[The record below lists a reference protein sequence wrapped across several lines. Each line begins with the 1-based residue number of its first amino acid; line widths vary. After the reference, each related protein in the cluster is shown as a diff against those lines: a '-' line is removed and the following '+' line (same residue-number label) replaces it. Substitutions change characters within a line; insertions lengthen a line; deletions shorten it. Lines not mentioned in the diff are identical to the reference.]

1 MAIGWAIVGTGRVH
15 RWMAPAI
22 KEAEDS
28 KLVAVLSRD
37 RTRAASF
44 AEKYGIERA
53 YDSLDELLGN
63 PEVDVVYIASPNGLH
78 AGQTIRVARAGKHV
92 FCEKPMAPTPEACR
106 SMIEECNRYGVK
118 LGLALQYRQHPA
130 HLKMREIAASG
141 KLGRPVFTNVQVEIL
156 TTRMPGWYYEQGM
169 AGGGAMY
176 LVGVHRLDL
185 LRFILGCEVV
195 EVSAFIGEQSPER
208 PFEEMVA
215 AILRFAN
222 GAYGALH
229 FSLNI
234 PHGANTME
242 VHGSR
247 ASMTAIDTTSV
258 WWGGGGGEV
267 LLKSDAV
274 TTTYQFQKPNLYKAE
289 VEDFNRCIREDG
301 EPLATGMDGL
311 IATEICV
318 AMFESGRLGKKIRI
332 AEGRMAVQ

>member
-1 MAIGWAIVGTGRVH
+1 
-15 RWMAPAI
+15 MAPAI

-28 KLVAVLSRD
+28 KLVAVLSRN
-37 RTRAASF
+37 RTRADSF
-44 AEKYGIERA
+44 AEEYGIDRA
-53 YDSLDELLGN
+53 YDKLEELLGN

-78 AGQTIRVARAGKHV
+78 ATQTIRVAAAGKHV

-130 HLKMREIAASG
+130 HLKMREIVASG
-141 KLGRPVFTNVQVEIL
+141 KIGQAVFTNAQVEIL
-156 TTRMPGWYYEQGM
+156 TTKMPGWYYEPGM

-185 LRFILGCEVV
+185 LRFIIGCEVL
-195 EVSAFIGEQSPER
+195 EVSAFIGEHTPER

-242 VHGSR
+242 VHGSQ
-247 ASMTAIDTTSV
+247 ASMSAIDTTSL

-267 LLKSDAV
+267 RLKGDAV
-274 TTTYQFQKPNLYKAE
+274 TATYQFQKPDLYRAE

-311 IATEICV
+311 IAAEICA
-318 AMFESGRLGKKIRI
+318 AMFESGRLGTKIRI
-332 AEGRMAVQ
+332 GKMRDADQVII